1 MKSHWTTYIL
11 FVVVV
16 IIWGLVAKRIF
27 FDKPERPNIIS
38 ESDIKSDYAEYSYET
53 DTLLC
58 NYADPF
64 QIESKLPQERK
75 PNVLKKNSLPMK
87 NKRKKVLMHYFGSVR
102 SGKMLL
108 HIVDINDACYEVLGN
123 YVYKILPDA
132 FFQVN
137 TDCALMLYNQVLEYL
152 DLHQDDVVLDLY
164 CGAGS
169 IGIYIS
175 DIPKKILGVEVNADA
190 FESAI
195 VNAKINDISKID
207 FMCAKVEDI
216 INSIDYYPNK
226 IIVDPPRSGL
236 DQKTIEYLNQSKAE
250 ILVYVSCDP
259 VTLARDLK
267 LLNNYEVLEI
277 TPFDM
282 FSQTYHVECVVKLCH
297 KIDK

>member
-75 PNVLKKNSLPMK
+75 PNALKKNSLSMK

-108 HIVDINDACYEVLGN
+108 HIVDINDACYEV
-123 YVYKILPDA
+123 
-132 FFQVN
+132 
-137 TDCALMLYNQVLEYL
+137 
-152 DLHQDDVVLDLY
+152 
-164 CGAGS
+164 S
-169 IGIYIS
+169 IGDRVNGFELKSVDDDSIY
-175 DIPKKILGVEVNADA
+175 
-190 FESAI
+190 FE
-195 VNAKINDISKID
+195 KDG
-207 FMCAKVEDI
+207 M
-216 INSIDYYPNK
+216 
-226 IIVDPPRSGL
+226 
-236 DQKTIEYLNQSKAE
+236 
-250 ILVYVSCDP
+250 VYS
-259 VTLARDLK
+259 LSR
-267 LLNNYEVLEI
+267 NI
-277 TPFDM
+277 
-282 FSQTYHVECVVKLCH
+282 
-297 KIDK
+297 